1 MFQINL
7 RSQQSIYEQIID
19 NIKELIIR
27 GVLEEDSELPSIREL
42 SRSLTV
48 NPNTVQKAFKE
59 LEREGFIYKVKGRG
73 TFVQDDGEILFDG
86 EPAFENPAVK
96 QKIGLVPDELFFP
109 KGYSIKDMTKI
120 YNGTYDS
127 FSTERMH
134 ELIQLFR
141 LDEKAPL
148 RSFSKGMKKQAAIAL
163 TLACSPEYLLLDE
176 PIDGLDPIVRKLVWK
191 QIVDDVAEREMSV
204 LVSSHNLRDLESICD
219 YVGIIDSGKTVIERD
234 LESVREGISKVQ
246 VAFAQKQENGDDP
259 QAVHETDDAEAA
271 IAQLNVLHRD
281 KHGSIELIITR
292 DSAERIEQVLAP
304 AKPLVLDVLPL
315 SLEEVF
321 IYELGGE
328 KYDFSEIM

>member
-1 MFQINL
+1 M
-7 RSQQSIYEQIID
+7 
-19 NIKELIIR
+19 
-27 GVLEEDSELPSIREL
+27 
-42 SRSLTV
+42 
-48 NPNTVQKAFKE
+48 
-59 LEREGFIYKVKGRG
+59 
-73 TFVQDDGEILFDG
+73 
-86 EPAFENPAVK
+86 
-96 QKIGLVPDELFFP
+96 
-109 KGYSIKDMTKI
+109 
-120 YNGTYDS
+120 
-127 FSTERMH
+127 
-134 ELIQLFR
+134 
-141 LDEKAPL
+141 
-148 RSFSKGMKKQAAIAL
+148 
-163 TLACSPEYLLLDE
+163 PEYLLLDE

-204 LVSSHNLRDLESICD
+204 MVSSHNLRDLESICD
-219 YVGIIDSGKTVIERD
+219 YVGIIDNGRTVIERD
-234 LESVREGISKVQ
+234 LESVREGINKVQ
-246 VAFAQKQENGDDP
+246 VAFAQKQEDGDDP